1 MSRVKATMTGQD
13 FNEVRIESKIPFALR
28 TLLLVTAVTTLPLAT
43 VDAFTSMQK
52 YGGANFATRQDR
64 PTTTTE
70 LSMVFDFFK
79 QRSSEGIEQLSKL
92 TDAASKG
99 NLGQGL
105 ADAASYTQTSN
116 EAFAAGLAMSR
127 NRFLGNLDNLF
138 GGVSKAESI
147 DELLE
152 DLQDVLLQADLG
164 VATSEDIVGE
174 VKSLSENNSETG
186 KDPELLSRD
195 DLMSVMRGVL
205 IETLDFEQKDVVG
218 TEGIEEDTVDDDNNI
233 DASALSAPDS
243 IAGASAIRFAS
254 KESNIPTVLF
264 VMGANGM
271 GKTTTIGKLANRLR
285 TEGDQKVLL
294 AACDTFRAGAVDQL
308 QMWAD
313 RAEVDLLG
321 PTRDGRSTPTSI
333 AAAACEKALAEGYD
347 TVLIDTAG
355 RLSNNWELNEELVRM
370 KGAIQEVMAT
380 EGSEGDKNPDV
391 PHEALLVLDAAQGRM
406 ALDSAR
412 VWNKEIG
419 LTGLVLTKLDGSA
432 RGGSVVAISR
442 ELNLPVKLIGVGEG
456 IDDLRDF
463 EGENFVDG
471 LLGIG
476 SAGGKA
482 SGTEGAELAS
492 RLEAL
497 RKERAKRTPVTVK
510 QTSASVGG
518 EKEATAPGTFNHV
531 SPQGA
536 APKRTSKRGNRRKKG
551 KKGKKR

>member
-1 MSRVKATMTGQD
+1 MTTT
-13 FNEVRIESKIPFALR
+13 RIQKSKKSVAMRAFVLAIAL
-28 TLLLVTAVTTLPLAT
+28 VSLPST
-43 VDAFTSMQK
+43 EVDAF
-52 YGGANFATRQDR
+52 APRQVASKSK
-64 PTTTTE
+64 TNTE

-79 QRSSEGIEQLSKL
+79 QRSEEGIEQLSKL

-99 NLGQGL
+99 NLAQGL
-105 ADAASYTQTSN
+105 ADAASYTEVSN
-116 EAFAAGLAMSR
+116 KAFAEGLAMSR
-127 NRFLGNLDNLF
+127 TRFLSNFDGLF
-138 GGVSKAESI
+138 GASKADTLE
-147 DELLE
+147 ELLE

-164 VATSEDIVGE
+164 VATSEDIVNE
-174 VKSLSENNSETG
+174 VKSLTEANGQAEGG
-186 KDPELLSRD
+186 KKVELLSRE

-205 IETLDFEQKDVVG
+205 IETLDFSPADSEAEASGEAD
-218 TEGIEEDTVDDDNNI
+218 EDSESSPN
-233 DASALSAPDS
+233 S
-243 IAGASAIRFAS
+243 ITGASAIRFSPKDS
-254 KESNIPTVLF
+254 KIPTILF

-285 TEGDQKVLL
+285 VEGNQRVLL

-321 PTRDGRSTPTSI
+321 PSPMGTSTPTSI
-333 AAAACEKALAEGYD
+333 AAEACQKAMDEGYD

-370 KGAIQEVMAT
+370 KAKIQET
-380 EGSEGDKNPDV
+380 LGDEGETNTDV

-419 LTGLVLTKLDGSA
+419 LTGLVLTKLDGTA
-432 RGGSVVAISR
+432 RGGSVVAISKD
-442 ELNLPVKLIGVGEG
+442 LNLPVKLIGVGEG

-476 SAGGKA
+476 SAGGQA
-482 SGTEGAELAS
+482 SGTDGAELAS

-497 RKERAKRTPVTVK
+497 RKERAKRTPV
-510 QTSASVGG
+510 ASVTKAAP
-518 EKEATAPGTFNHV
+518 EEAKPRTFNHV
-531 SPQGA
+531 APQGTRA
-536 APKRTSKRGNRRKKG
+536 SKRSNRRKKA
-551 KKGKKR
+551 KKGNKR

>member
-1 MSRVKATMTGQD
+1 MIGQGQCGQD
-13 FNEVRIESKIPFALR
+13 ASTASKLNISSALR
-28 TLLLVTAVTTLPLAT
+28 MFLLVTALTTLPST
-43 VDAFTSMQK
+43 SVDAFSPRKTHVS
-52 YGGANFATRQDR
+52 AAAHRR
-64 PTTTTE
+64 TTTTE

-99 NLGQGL
+99 NIGQGL
-105 ADAASYTQTSN
+105 ADAAEYTQVTN
-116 EAFAAGLAMSR
+116 EAFAAGLAKSR
-127 NRFLGNLDNLF
+127 NRFLGNLEGLF
-138 GGVSKAESI
+138 GASAATSL

-164 VATSEDIVGE
+164 VATSEDIVSE
-174 VKSLSENNSETG
+174 VKSLSEANSNEDG
-186 KDPELLSRD
+186 KDPELLSRE

-205 IETLDFEQKDVVG
+205 IETLDFETNDESDVEATRDDSSG
-218 TEGIEEDTVDDDNNI
+218 DDSDTQEDGSTDPN
-233 DASALSAPDS
+233 S
-243 IAGASAIRFAS
+243 ITGASAIRFAS
-254 KESNIPTVLF
+254 KESKIPTILF

-321 PTRDGRSTPTSI
+321 PSPTGISTPTSI
-333 AAAACEKALAEGYD
+333 AAAACEKAMAEGYD

-370 KGAIQEVMAT
+370 KGAIQEALNVKGG
-380 EGSEGDKNPDV
+380 EGEKNPDV

-412 VWNKEIG
+412 VWNKEVG

-442 ELNLPVKLIGVGEG
+442 DLNLPVKLIGVGEG

-463 EGENFVDG
+463 EGEKFVDG

-476 SAGGKA
+476 SAGGQS
-482 SGTEGAELAS
+482 SGSDGAQLAS
-492 RLEAL
+492 RLEVL
-497 RKERAKRTPVTVK
+497 RKERAKRMPVVSM
-510 QTSASVGG
+510 QANAPAA
-518 EKEATAPGTFNHV
+518 EPKEERTFNHI

-536 APKRTSKRGNRRKKG
+536 APMRAAGNKRRNRRKKA
-551 KKGKKR
+551 KKGKRK

>member
-1 MSRVKATMTGQD
+1 MSKTNPTMTRPD
-13 FNEVRIESKIPFALR
+13 YNEPRFQSTIPRALR
-28 TLLLVTAVTTLPLAT
+28 TLLVVTSLATLPAT
-43 VDAFTSMQK
+43 KTADAFAPVPKNSQQHRPVP
-52 YGGANFATRQDR
+52 TRTTEWAS
-64 PTTTTE
+64 PTTTE

-92 TDAASKG
+92 TDAAAKG

-105 ADAASYTQTSN
+105 ADAASYTAATN
-116 EAFAAGLAMSR
+116 EAFAAGLALSR
-127 NRFLGNLDNLF
+127 NRFLNNLDGLF
-138 GGVSKAESI
+138 GGASSASTI

-164 VATSEDIVGE
+164 VATSEDIVAE
-174 VKSLSENNSETG
+174 VKSLSENNSEEG
-186 KDPELLSRD
+186 KDPRLLSRE

-205 IETLDFEQKDVVG
+205 IETLDFETPDGAVAAV
-218 TEGIEEDTVDDDNNI
+218 EETAGDGD
-233 DASALSAPDS
+233 DASEESEPPSPNS
-243 IAGASAIRFAS
+243 IPGASAIRFAS
-254 KESNIPTVLF
+254 KESKIPTVLF
-264 VMGANGM
+264 IMGANGM
-271 GKTTTIGKLANRLR
+271 GKTTTIGKLANRLKI
-285 TEGDQKVLL
+285 EGDQKVLL

-321 PTRDGRSTPTSI
+321 PTPDGTSSPTTI
-333 AAAACEKALAEGYD
+333 AKAACEKALAEGYD
-347 TVLIDTAG
+347 TVMIDTAG

-370 KGAIQEVMAT
+370 KGAIQEAL
-380 EGSEGDKNPDV
+380 GSGDEKNEDV

-419 LTGLVLTKLDGSA
+419 LSGLVLTKLDGTA
-432 RGGSVVAISR
+432 RGGSVVAISK
-442 ELNLPVKLIGVGEG
+442 ELDLPVKLIGVGEG

-463 EGENFVDG
+463 EGEAFVDG

-497 RKERAKRTPVTVK
+497 RKERAKRTPVVSK
-510 QTSASVGG
+510 QVS
-518 EKEATAPGTFNHV
+518 ENKEAITPRTFNHV

-536 APKRTSKRGNRRKKG
+536 APPKRTSKRSNRRKKA